1 MEMFWFLWLQFYWDY
16 DSAYDSDFLF
26 SQGHKRSYDS
36 TYDSN
41 SDSVATENQPLAK
54 RTKTT
59 HIENYSAFKDSS
71 SVGGHNFVISLSQ
84 DWYNCFYLKGDFHI
98 SMEIS
103 QREFQ
108 NLASRLPTKSCFSVG
123 KSH

>member
-16 DSAYDSDFLF
+16 DSAYDS
-26 SQGHKRSYDS
+26 

-41 SDSVATENQPLAK
+41 SDSPATENQPLAK

-84 DWYNCFYLKGDFHI
+84 DW
-98 SMEIS
+98 
-103 QREFQ
+103 
-108 NLASRLPTKSCFSVG
+108 
-123 KSH
+123 